1 MEELGDGENTDFE
14 TVFVLADFDSP
25 DYSYLYKRDN
35 RIIGPPVVLHCAAKE
50 EVSHLFT
57 QHIYFEMCH
66 KRHSQTRWCNRE
78 MIEFIPVSQMHLP
91 DWSKEKL
98 LKPVQPEIQMKNVQ
112 LHSGIYVCLMFYHV
126 GRTHQRR
133 VWDEP
138 WFHKAGCKGTLWL
151 WTGWWSGAASACCAV
166 CLTETLRRMQI
177 PNMNITSWLWLLRL
191 HSVSRKTGLSWKI
204 IYGQGPKSYLPWL
217 KLHLKNIFIYFF

>member
-1 MEELGDGENTDFE
+1 
-14 TVFVLADFDSP
+14 
-25 DYSYLYKRDN
+25 
-35 RIIGPPVVLHCAAKE
+35 
-50 EVSHLFT
+50 
-57 QHIYFEMCH
+57 
-66 KRHSQTRWCNRE
+66 
-78 MIEFIPVSQMHLP
+78 
-91 DWSKEKL
+91 
-98 LKPVQPEIQMKNVQ
+98 MKNVQ

-151 WTGWWSGAASACCAV
+151 WTGWWSGAASTCCAV

-191 HSVSRKTGLSWKI
+191 HSVSRKTGLCTFVSWKI
-204 IYGQGPKSYLPWL
+204 IYVQGPKSYLPWL
-217 KLHLKNIFIYFF
+217 KLHLKNIFIYFFLNVLFNLPWATRQSLLLDPDVVVVIKIWKNVIHTFNI